1 MNLIILSQYYP
12 PEVGAPQNRLSELAR
27 LMVEKGDSVSVL
39 TAMPNYPTGR
49 IYPGYGGLF
58 KRECLNGVNIVRTF
72 IYPTQ
77 KADFLRRLTNY
88 FSFVITSAMLG
99 TFLLKR
105 ADVLLVESPPL
116 FLGLS
121 AVWLSFVKRAR
132 LIFNVSDLWPES
144 AVQLGILRRNSL
156 LHRLSSWL
164 ESFCYRR
171 SWLITG
177 QSRSIINDIRQRFPN
192 CQTYHLSNGVDTN
205 RFAEAMNDRAHTGL
219 NVNGHCVVMYAG
231 LHGLAQGLG
240 QVLTAAE
247 DLFEDRRFRFVLV
260 GDGPEKKMLMGQAAQ
275 RGLTNVEFRDPRRSE
290 EIPALIAGCDIVL
303 VPLTSYLLGAVPSK
317 LYEAMAGGKPIILM
331 ASGEASQIINEHQAG
346 IAVEPGD
353 INGLVQALK
362 TLLTQP
368 QLRRTLGENGRR
380 AAKQHFDRETIVSN
394 FREFLEEKLSA
405 EFQLKVMSDE

>member
-39 TAMPNYPTGR
+39 TAMPNYPTGS

-77 KADFLRRLTNY
+77 KTDFLRRLTNY
-88 FSFVITSAMLG
+88 FSFVITSAVVG

-121 AVWLSFVKRAR
+121 AVWLCFVKRAR

-192 CQTYHLSNGVDTN
+192 CRTYH
-205 RFAEAMNDRAHTGL
+205 
-219 NVNGHCVVMYAG
+219 
-231 LHGLAQGLG
+231 QGLG

-317 LYEAMAGGKPIILM
+317 LYEAMAGGKPIILV

-353 INGLVQALK
+353 IKGLVQALK
-362 TLLTQP
+362 TLLAQP

-380 AAKQHFDRETIVSN
+380 AAKQHFDRETIVSR
-394 FREFLEEKLSA
+394 FREFLEEKLSVA
-405 EFQLKVMSDE
+405 ILTKSND

>member
-39 TAMPNYPTGR
+39 TAMPNYPTGS

-77 KADFLRRLTNY
+77 KTDFLRRLTNY
-88 FSFVITSAMLG
+88 FSFVITSAVVG

-121 AVWLSFVKRAR
+121 AVWLCFVKRAR

-156 LHRLSSWL
+156 LHRLGSRL

-192 CQTYHLSNGVDTN
+192 CRTYHLSNGVDTN
-205 RFAEAMNDRAHTGL
+205 RFAEAVNDRAHQSL

-240 QVLTAAE
+240 QALTAAE
-247 DLFEDRRFRFVLV
+247 ALLEDRRFRFVLV

-317 LYEAMAGGKPIILM
+317 LYEAMAGGKPIILV

-353 INGLVQALK
+353 IKGLVQALK
-362 TLLTQP
+362 TLLAQP

-380 AAKQHFDRETIVSN
+380 AAKQHFDRETIVSR
-394 FREFLEEKLSA
+394 FREFLEEKLSVA
-405 EFQLKVMSDE
+405 ILTKSNE

>member
-1 MNLIILSQYYP
+1 MNLVILSQYYS
-12 PEVGAPQNRLSELAR
+12 PEVGAPQTRLSELAR
-27 LMVEKGDSVSVL
+27 LMVLQGDTVTVL
-39 TAMPNYPTGR
+39 TAMPNYPTGK
-49 IYPGYGGLF
+49 IYAGYGGLF

-77 KADFLRRLTNY
+77 KTDFLRRLTNY
-88 FSFVITSAMLG
+88 FSFVITSAVLG
-99 TFLLKR
+99 TFLLKP

-156 LHRLSSWL
+156 FHTFSSWL

-171 SWLITG
+171 SWLVTG
-177 QSRSIINDIRQRFPN
+177 QSKSIIDDIRQRFPD

-205 RFAEAMNDRAHTGL
+205 RFAVAGNDRAHQDL
-219 NVNGHCVVMYAG
+219 NVNGDCVVMYAG

-247 DLFEDRRFRFVLV
+247 DLFEDRRFKFVLI
-260 GDGPEKKMLMGQAAQ
+260 GDGPEKKMLMGQAAM
-275 RGLTNVEFRDPRRSE
+275 RGLTNVEFQDPRRSE

-317 LYEAMAGGKPIILM
+317 LYEAMASGKPIILV
-331 ASGEASQIINEHQAG
+331 ASGEAAQIVNEHQAG
-346 IAVEPGD
+346 ITVEPGD
-353 INGLVQALK
+353 ITGLVEALK
-362 TLLTQP
+362 TLVAKP
-368 QLRRTLGENGRR
+368 QLRRTLGENGHR
-380 AAKQHFDRETIVSN
+380 AAEQHFDRQIIVSR
-394 FREFLEEKLSA
+394 FREFLERKLSA
-405 EFQLKVMSDE
+405 TNN